1 MNQVI
6 EFTSAALKVSAMEI
20 ASVSLPVSLLVI
32 SLPELSAM
40 MLPLDKNKIT
50 HTYTVDNYY
59 FRAPFLAFIQFI
71 IEFTMHDFLRRR
83 LLYFATAAQ
92 NDFSLRS
99 QFFSRRRRF
108 P

>member
-6 EFTSAALKVSAMEI
+6 EFTSATLKVSAMALPI
-20 ASVSLPVSLLVI
+20 VSVSLLVI

-99 QFFSRRRRF
+99 RFFSRRRRF